1 MRRLMIYNRDTMMS
15 LTALLEDLCAS
26 RVVNSA
32 DLALVSDTNPRSVAR
47 WRTEEAC
54 PRRQAEDR
62 LLELGA
68 VVGLARRVMR
78 DDAARLWMRAPNQ
91 DLGFEKPLNL
101 VKEGRYQRVVDL
113 LLALAEGLT
122 T

>member
-1 MRRLMIYNRDTMMS
+1 MVS
-15 LTALLEDLCAS
+15 LAALLDDLCGS
-26 RVVNSA
+26 RVVDST
-32 DLALVSDTNPRSVAR
+32 DVALVSDTNQRSVAR
-47 WRTEEAC
+47 WRAEQAC

-68 VVGLARRVMR
+68 VVDLARMVMR
-78 DDAARLWMRAPNQ
+78 DDAARLWMRAPNR

-101 VKEGRYQRVVDL
+101 VKEGQYQRVVDL
-113 LLALAEGLT
+113 LLALAGGVT